1 MAMLYIPHLTTTAQ
15 QYFTSDHI
23 SGTAHHTTSRI
34 FNTTRSHIT
43 WRDVDS
49 VAWNLVSCGRF
60 YNARC
65 GMLRLIH
72 PNVAVMW
79 NKVRCRTCAIW
90 CGKCDVVQ
98 CPDVKWLCDVE
109 WWCGRWGMWWRAV
122 MRCEMCLWN
131 TEWCAMFCNARC
143 GMLCLIHPNV
153 AVMWNKVRCR
163 ICAISVMMCNVRCEV

>member
-1 MAMLYIPHLTTTAQ
+1 MWRGARCNRNTLYIPHLLTTAQ
-15 QYFTSDHI
+15 QYFTSVEPYFRH
-23 SGTAHHTTSRI
+23 STHLTYQ

-79 NKVRCRTCAIW
+79 NKVRC
-90 CGKCDVVQ
+90 G
-98 CPDVKWLCDVE
+98 
-109 WWCGRWGMWWRAV
+109 
-122 MRCEMCLWN
+122 
-131 TEWCAMFCNARC
+131 
-143 GMLCLIHPNV
+143 
-153 AVMWNKVRCR
+153 
-163 ICAISVMMCNVRCEV
+163 ICAIRCDATCPVMQRHTDEVL

>member
-49 VAWNLVSCGRF
+49 VVWNLVRCGMF
-60 YNARC
+60 CNARC

-79 NKVRCRTCAIW
+79 NKVRCRI
-90 CGKCDVVQ
+90 
-98 CPDVKWLCDVE
+98 
-109 WWCGRWGMWWRAV
+109 
-122 MRCEMCLWN
+122 
-131 TEWCAMFCNARC
+131 CAMWCDATRD
-143 GMLCLIHPNV
+143 
-153 AVMWNKVRCR
+153 VMQCR
-163 ICAISVMMCNVRCEV
+163 G